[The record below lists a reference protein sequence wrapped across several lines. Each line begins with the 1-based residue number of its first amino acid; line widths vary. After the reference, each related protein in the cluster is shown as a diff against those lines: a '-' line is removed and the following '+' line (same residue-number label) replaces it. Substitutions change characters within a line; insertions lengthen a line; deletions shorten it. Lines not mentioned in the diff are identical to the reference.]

1 MEYTDAPSA
10 ETPSLADG
18 TMACPLCGHTLPADA
33 KSCSNCDWIRESHE
47 FEVEGKASDVV
58 AVLLSLLPGLGHIY
72 KGHRVVGL
80 LLMFLGTPAAL
91 GGALLLATGTAGFG
105 VMILPVYWLCV
116 MVHVYVVQDRIPSGG
131 VDEGE
136 EY

>member
-1 MEYTDAPSA
+1 MEYTDAPTA
-10 ETPSLADG
+10 ETPTLAAG
-18 TMACPLCGHTLPADA
+18 TMACPLCGHTLPANA
-33 KSCSNCDWIRESHE
+33 ASCSACDWTRESPE
-47 FEVEGKASDVV
+47 SVEGKASDIV

-116 MVHVYVVQDRIPSGG
+116 MVHVYVIQDRIPSGG
-131 VDEGE
+131 IDEGE